1 MKIIRF
7 LKNNE
12 KPTLGALTSQEQVIP
27 LPYSDFMELVN
38 DAENKKCTPLK
49 LVEQLIKETGTTEV
63 FIYDELNLLT
73 PVAAPEVWA
82 SGVTYFK
89 SRQARNYEASNG
101 IIDSPQTFYDKVY
114 DAERPELFMK
124 STEARTIDPNKHLN
138 IRSDSEWQIP
148 EPEVAVVINKEGKIL
163 GYTIGNDMS
172 SRDIEGENPLYLPQ
186 AKIWKNSCSFGPAI
200 VLAESLQNPYNLEIR
215 LRIYRNGMKI
225 VEDSANTNQLKR
237 TYEEL
242 ISFLIRDN
250 LIFDGTVLLTGT
262 SIVPPNE
269 FTLKDGDRIEIEVPE
284 IGVLTNPIKKIISK
298 ESHVIN

>member
-1 MKIIRF
+1 S
-7 LKNNE
+7 NNK
-12 KPTLGALTSQEQVIP
+12 KPTLGVLMSQNVSP

-38 DAENKKCTPLK
+38 DAENTKSTPLK
-49 LVEQLIKETGTTEV
+49 LVQHLIDDNRPTEV
-63 FIYDELNLLT
+63 FVYDELSLLA

-89 SRQARNYEASNG
+89 SREARNFEASHGNV
-101 IIDSPQTFYDKVY
+101 DSSQTFYDKVY
-114 DAERPELFMK
+114 DAKRPELFLK
-124 STEARTIDPNKHLN
+124 STEARTIVPNKDLN

-148 EPEVAVVINKEGKIL
+148 EPEVGVVINKEGKIL

-200 VLAESLQNPYNLEIR
+200 VLAESLSDPYNLEIR
-215 LRIYRNGMKI
+215 LSIYRESMKI
-225 VEDSANTNQLKR
+225 VEESANTNQLKR
-237 TYEEL
+237 KYEEL
-242 ISFLIRDN
+242 VSYLTKDN

-269 FTLKDGDRIEIEVPE
+269 FTLQDGDYIETEIPE
-284 IGVLTNPIKKIISK
+284 IGVLANPVKQLSPMG
-298 ESHVIN
+298 SRVVN

>member
-1 MKIIRF
+1 MRIIRF
-7 LKNNE
+7 LKNNA
-12 KPTLGALTSQEQVIP
+12 KPTLGVLTSQQQVTP

-38 DAENKKCTPLK
+38 DADDKKCTPLQ
-49 LVEQLIKETGTTEV
+49 LVEQLIEETGTTEV

-89 SRQARNYEASNG
+89 SREARNYEASNG
-101 IIDSPQTFYDKVY
+101 NIDSPQTFYDKVY

-124 STEARTIDPNKHLN
+124 STEARTIGPNKHLN

-148 EPEVAVVINKEGKIL
+148 EPEVGVVINREGQIL

-200 VLAESLQNPYNLEIR
+200 VLTESLQDPYNLEIR
-215 LRIYRNGMKI
+215 LSIYRNGMKI

-237 TYEEL
+237 KYEEL

-269 FTLKDGDRIEIEVPE
+269 FTLEDGDLIEIEIPE
-284 IGVLTNPIKKIISK
+284 IGVLTNPIKKLISK